1 MGEVWSTPSHPSPSH
16 DHSHV
21 PAPLERHFS
30 WWWFSLLQCLGAPER
45 MKRNVLGSSWMF
57 LDVLGMWG
65 DLSTWVEKDR
75 MKQNQTGP
83 KTKILSEKVSDRL
96 RSSFKGLKRLQ
107 WISEILLR
115 FPVQAPGKE
124 WIEISFLYFTSID
137 FRIHLD
143 PETSWDVKNRWGLQL
158 RVCCY
163 DAVMPCRT
171 PSLNSSLEASRKTI
185 SRSDQEKNCRGHAV
199 LCVKDPLL
207 VHLQH
212 AEWNFF
218 IQLVNVG
225 YAGTLEYVGTCWN
238 THLCQLFLHVSTIFN
253 PSLWSIF
260 SWSWWRQFGLIGC
273 NGSTFC
279 SSKICRM
286 FHQKCKVQSQP
297 ESQAPG
303 FALVLQC
310 VSAGLLNTHSAKSA
324 LIEPWMIRL
333 HSWMSPPS
341 GIGSHR
347 NNLSLSLS
355 LPFSLSLYVYIY
367 NMYIYIYKIHCT
379 HMYIYTCNHI
389 RMYTIYIYIIGIGII
404 NVYIYIYIHL

>member
-1 MGEVWSTPSHPSPSH
+1 MGEVWSTPSHPRPFH

-21 PAPLERHFS
+21 PATLERHFS

-57 LDVLGMWG
+57 LDVLVMWG

-83 KTKILSEKVSDRL
+83 KTKILSEKDNKQNTTIHNVCQIDCGQFSMAW
-96 RSSFKGLKRLQ
+96 KGSNESQKYFWGFQSKL
-107 WISEILLR
+107 
-115 FPVQAPGKE
+115 PGKNE
-124 WIEISFLYFTSID
+124 LKSLCFIFYIFYLTID

-171 PSLNSSLEASRKTI
+171 PSLNSSLEASRKTV
-185 SRSDQEKNCRGHAV
+185 RSDQEKNCRGHAV

-218 IQLVNVG
+218 IQLPNVG

-253 PSLWSIF
+253 PSLWSFF
-260 SWSWWRQFGLIGC
+260 SWSWRQPAAARYAECFTRNAESRVNQSHKLQDSLLSYNVFQLGC
-273 NGSTFC
+273 WIPT
-279 SSKICRM
+279 
-286 FHQKCKVQSQP
+286 
-297 ESQAPG
+297 
-303 FALVLQC
+303 VLNQ
-310 VSAGLLNTHSAKSA
+310 H
-324 LIEPWMIRL
+324 
-333 HSWMSPPS
+333 
-341 GIGSHR
+341 
-347 NNLSLSLS
+347 
-355 LPFSLSLYVYIY
+355 
-367 NMYIYIYKIHCT
+367 
-379 HMYIYTCNHI
+379 
-389 RMYTIYIYIIGIGII
+389 
-404 NVYIYIYIHL
+404 